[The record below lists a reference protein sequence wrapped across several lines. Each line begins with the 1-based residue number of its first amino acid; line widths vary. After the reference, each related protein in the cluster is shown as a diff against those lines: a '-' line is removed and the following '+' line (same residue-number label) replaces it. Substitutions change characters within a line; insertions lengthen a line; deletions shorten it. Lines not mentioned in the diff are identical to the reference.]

1 MYTQVKELQGY
12 EGLYL
17 IDSLG
22 NVISMPKQSGSRFV
36 NQYSILTTKIN
47 RMGYKEV
54 ALSKN
59 GKTKTILLHRLIAK
73 HFIENPNNY
82 PCVNHKNGIKTD
94 NRLENLEWTTKKEN
108 TRHAYNNNLGNFK
121 NNVNEGIKK
130 MNYYSEYVQVILI
143 DLTGKEYYFNSTIEA
158 AKFAKTNNNEISRAI
173 RKEQRV
179 KGYKAFG
186 IKRQRANGET

>member
-1 MYTQVKELQGY
+1 MQEIWKDIAGY
-12 EGLYL
+12 EGLYQVSNCGRVK
-17 IDSLG
+17 SL
-22 NVISMPKQSGSRFV
+22 NY
-36 NQYSILTTKIN
+36 NHTKTDKVLCEKHHKSN
-47 RMGYKEV
+47 YV
-54 ALSKN
+54 TVVLCKN
-59 GKTKTILLHRLIAK
+59 GVNKNKSIHILVASAFIA
-73 HFIENPNNY
+73 NPNNY